1 MAIRPVHVVYG
12 KATPV
17 YYQNPKNIHVTDFI
31 ESNILDHDPFYFRTS
46 SVSECI
52 GVISFLY
59 VRMCIGLPP

>member
-1 MAIRPVHVVYG
+1 MVKWI

-31 ESNILDHDPFYFRTS
+31 ESNILDLDAFFFRTS

-59 VRMCIGLPP
+59 VHICIGLLP